1 MVNYGNG
8 KIYKITGSNL
18 IYYGSTTQPLNK
30 RKEQHKKKECSS
42 KIIIEKGDWEIVLV
56 ENYSCENK
64 EQLFS
69 RERWWIEN
77 NECVNKH
84 RPIRTAEEK
93 EEQKK
98 NAKKQFENNNKEHIK
113 QYEKQ
118 YNIDNKEHKK
128 EYNIQYRIDNK
139 EKNKEYTKQYRIDNK
154 EKINEKQRE
163 RRKLKKLNPIL
174 LEAGL

>member
-30 RKEQHKKKECSS
+30 RKDTHKSLYLNRRNCIS
-42 KIIIEKGDWEIVLV
+42 KIIIEKGNWEIVLV

-77 NECVNKH
+77 NECINKIM
-84 RPIRTAEEK
+84 PITTKEEK
-93 EEQKK
+93 KQQIKNWHEQHP
-98 NAKKQFENNNKEHIK
+98 NYNKEWEEAHK
-113 QYEKQ
+113 EERKQ
-118 YNIDNKEHKK
+118 YNIEYKERK
-128 EYNIQYRIDNK
+128 
-139 EKNKEYTKQYRIDNK
+139 
-154 EKINEKQRE
+154 NEKQRE
-163 RRKLKKLNPIL
+163 RRRKQKENINIQKN
-174 LEAGL
+174 